1 MKAQQTNF
9 ALSAHNNQIP
19 STSPSRCMGLEANDV
34 ALWDVLKP
42 LQTTITFLN
51 TGAHPDDERSDLLA
65 YLSKGLGVKTT
76 TLIANRGEGGQ
87 NQLGDETGDALG
99 VLRTREMIE
108 ASNITGVQAYHL
120 SETTGDAIYD
130 FGIEKTA
137 EETFNKWG
145 EEETHRRLVHFI
157 RATQP
162 DIVMPAFL
170 DIDGEHGHH
179 RAIAILT
186 ERAFTDAADPTVFP
200 EQLTEVNTWQVKKL
214 YLPIDA
220 KSATSTAIEIGHYDA
235 VYGLTYPQLGEKSR
249 FFHQTQG
256 MGVAL
261 ENEPRQFHLELSQ
274 SVVGAKRSL
283 FSGISYDFYD
293 WAKALPK
300 QHHLTGRLI
309 SLQQSLDEIVHSFPN
324 RSAIYSQLLTT
335 LKDVQQLIKKTGIA
349 SLEVEMKFDL
359 LNKLRIKEQ
368 QLIEASFIAG
378 KIEVK
383 AQANKTT
390 LTRGRQFDVHVQI
403 ANDGYV
409 DFTAIQADLIVP
421 AGWTARVKS
430 EAFSLKANSATEIV
444 FNVTVSKGANYFH
457 AYDEAAVKAVISVDV
472 NDVELKQVVDIDVA
486 VLPEVS
492 LTFIPDHVA
501 VNTADRP
508 DQITLIVQ
516 AKNYYEGA
524 LTTDVSLNVP
534 TGWTVSPQF
543 AKVDFTKQAEVIDV
557 EFTLSPS
564 QAIEEG
570 RVFIGAVANVNGRLY
585 NTSIEEI
592 SYDHIGTSF
601 YLQPAEL
608 NTVIFE
614 LMKPKKLTV
623 GYIESGLDKVAD
635 ALLNIDFNITKLT
648 SEDLATGDLSVYDTI
663 VVGIRAYLSRKD
675 LVENNA
681 RLLQYVE
688 DGGNLV
694 VQYHRPGDGW
704 NGENR
709 APFHIELGNTSIEW
723 RVTDAN
729 AKVTV
734 NKPDSTL
741 FSYPNKITD
750 NDWDGWVQ
758 ERGLYF
764 PSNWDSQ
771 FETVVS
777 MADPSE
783 EAFNGGILIAEHGK
797 GTYIFTNLVF
807 YRQIQNEVAGG
818 YRIFTNLLSYGIGR
832 NA

>member
-1 MKAQQTNF
+1 MKAQHNELT
-9 ALSAHNNQIP
+9 LSAHNNQIP
-19 STSPSRCMGLEANDV
+19 STSPSRCMGLEENDV

-42 LQTTITFLN
+42 LETTITFLN

-65 YLSKGLGVKTT
+65 YLSKGLGIKTT

-87 NQLGDETGDALG
+87 NQLGDEAGDALG

-108 ASNITGVQAYHL
+108 AAKVTGVEAYHL
-120 SETTGDAIYD
+120 SETTNDAIYD

-162 DIVMPAFL
+162 DIMMPAFL

-186 ERAFTDAADPTVFP
+186 ERAFKDAADPTVFP

-214 YLPIDA
+214 YLPVDSQ
-220 KSATSTAIEIGHYDA
+220 SANSVAIEIGHYDA
-235 VYGLTYPQLGEKSR
+235 VQGLTYPQLGEKSR
-249 FFHQTQG
+249 YFHKTQG

-261 ENEPRQFHLELSQ
+261 NNEPRQFYLELSQ
-274 SVVGAKRSL
+274 SVVGTKRNL
-283 FSGISYDFYD
+283 FSGIAYDFHD
-293 WAKALPK
+293 WAQSLPK
-300 QHHLTGRLI
+300 QHHLTGRLHA
-309 SLQQSLDEIVHSFPN
+309 LQQSIDDIVLAYPN

-335 LKDVQQLIKKTGIA
+335 LKDVQQLIKKTSVA
-349 SLEVEMKFDL
+349 SLEIGMKFDL

-368 QLIEASFIAG
+368 QLIDASFIAG
-378 KIEVK
+378 DIVIK

-390 LTRGRQFDVHVQI
+390 LTKGQQFDVHVQVTNGGDI
-403 ANDGYV
+403 
-409 DFTAIQADLIVP
+409 DFTTMNANLNVP

-430 EAFSLKANSATEIV
+430 EAISLKSNLSTEIV
-444 FNVTVSKGANYFH
+444 FNVAVAEGATYFH
-457 AYDEAAVKAVISVDV
+457 AYDEAPVQAVVSVGV
-472 NDVELKQVVDIDVA
+472 KDVELEQVVDIDVA

-508 DQITLIVQ
+508 DEIALIVQ
-516 AKNYYEGA
+516 AKNYNENA
-524 LTTDVSLNVP
+524 LTADVSLHVP
-534 TGWTVSPQF
+534 KGWTVSPDVARVNFVEQLQV
-543 AKVDFTKQAEVIDV
+543 VDI

-564 QAIEEG
+564 QDVKEG
-570 RVFIGAVANVNGRLY
+570 RVFIEAFANVNGELL

-592 SYDHIGTSF
+592 SYDHIGTTY

-608 NTVIFE
+608 NTIVFE
-614 LMKPKKLTV
+614 LLKPKKLSV

-635 ALLNIDFNITKLT
+635 ALLNIDFDITKLT
-648 SEDLATGDLSVYDTI
+648 AEDLATGDLSVYDTI

-709 APFHIELGNTSIEW
+709 APFNIELGNPSIEW

-734 NKPDSTL
+734 HKPDSTL

-750 NDWDGWVQ
+750 KDWEGWVQ

-764 PSNWDSQ
+764 PSNWDNQ

-777 MADPSE
+777 MADPNE
-783 EAFNGGILIAEHGK
+783 EAFDGGILIAEHGK
-797 GTYIFTNLVF
+797 GTYIYTNLVF

-818 YRIFTNLLSYGIGR
+818 YRIFTNLLSYGQGR
-832 NA
+832 K